1 MTAPTPLPAQAAPAP
16 TNHAAAALP
25 HPSPGRWR
33 PLRIGLVDLFYY
45 DTEEFW
51 FRDGRLLLRGNNG
64 TGKSKVLALT
74 LPFLLDGDLS
84 ARRVEPDADPGKRME
99 WNLLLGGEHP
109 HPERLGYTW
118 IEFGRV
124 DEDSGQ
130 AHFRTLVCGLK
141 AVAGRGIARH
151 WYAVTDQRIG
161 AGLSL
166 LDATGTALSRDRLA
180 DALAGHGMVYDTATA
195 YRRAVDEALFGLGE
209 QRYAA
214 LVDLLIQ
221 LRQPQLSK
229 RPNEAALSRALTE
242 ALPPMD
248 QAVIADVAEAFRSLD
263 EEKEE
268 LRAAAEAE
276 RAASAFLEHYRRY
289 ARVATRRRARL
300 PRSEHARYE
309 QLGRDLSQARAE
321 REEAEREREEAA
333 GRIAELEERAT
344 RLTAQDAA
352 LRAGPEM
359 RSARELEQAAADAR
373 RTAGELRRAE
383 ADREQA
389 GAAHTRALD
398 RLQAAEERLA
408 AAGEQVA
415 DILVREREAAGAARL
430 TGDPRTGGTARTG
443 PVVTAEGQLATDGR
457 LASAGQRATDGQ
469 LATDGRPGTDTSARE
484 RDARDGGDPRPD
496 SPAGTDAVIATAEQ
510 QGPDSSSRELEAAFV
525 VRLGGTPHDGG
536 AAEAEL
542 RRAAEE
548 SVARRR
554 RTVEHV
560 EELATRAEEAAADR
574 LATVRRLDEAEAEAG
589 HTALGQAEAEERAAQ
604 AGQELTG
611 LVRDHL
617 HSCRELAVTDLAG
630 LLDGL
635 QDWVTHCQGPYP
647 AREQAGEAHRARA
660 AHLADRAAALGQE
673 RDALNSRRA
682 EAERELAALEAGG
695 QRGPEAPHTRTPGV
709 RDTVP
714 GAALW
719 RLVDF
724 HDHVPPEQ
732 RAGLEAALEA
742 SGLLDAWVLPDGT
755 ALHADGH
762 DVLLAPVGPQAGPTL
777 ADVLRPAVDH
787 GDSRAASVG
796 ERTVAR
802 LLAAV
807 GLGTEGPGDTWVS
820 PDGRFRVGA
829 LTGSWAKEKAVYV
842 GEGAREEARR
852 ARIAAL
858 HAELEGLAGASARL
872 ATEQAQVAERRRVLD
887 AELATVPDDAALRD
901 AHARAAAAADAAH
914 RARARRDERAA
925 DLTEAAR
932 REAEAAA
939 ELTETAAAVG
949 LPADR
954 AGLAAVRQ
962 ALADYTTVLA
972 TLWPALRERTAAAR
986 AVTDER
992 AETARAGGRVAE
1004 VAERAEVA
1012 ARLATA
1018 ADEHHTTLRATV
1030 GASVAELERRL
1041 AATAEALAACDD
1053 DQRRARQEYTAADR
1067 RTSRAEGRIEQLE
1080 KDVTEAAAARAEAIA
1095 ALQRFTATGLLAVA
1109 LPEAV
1114 VPPLDAGPWA
1124 ATPAIALARAI
1135 EAGLSATDD
1144 SDGAWERVQK
1154 RLGEEYKKLQDSLS
1168 RGGHG
1173 ASARM
1178 TEDGMVVDIVYQ
1190 GHERAVPELAE
1201 ALAAEVA
1208 ELTRILSAHERE
1220 ILETHLLTEVAGT
1233 LQELIGDAER
1243 QVRAMNAELAERPTS
1258 TGMRLRLVWRPSRK
1272 APAGLKRARERLRQ
1286 SADAWTSEDR
1296 AAVGEFLQTQIAR
1309 AQADDQAG
1317 SWLEVLTTALDHRSW
1332 HEFGIERH
1340 QHGKW
1345 VPATGPASGGE
1356 RVLAVSVPLFAAAS
1370 SHYATAAADAPRLV
1384 TLDEAFAGVDDDSRA
1399 KCLGLL
1405 HAFDLDVVMTSE
1417 REWACYPQVPGIAIA
1432 QLSRVDEIPAV
1443 LVTRWEWDGTERT
1456 RATGGDGHR
1465 LPSPAAPSEPA
1476 LDSQGAL
1483 WQT

>member
-1 MTAPTPLPAQAAPAP
+1 MTALPQPA
-16 TNHAAAALP
+16 
-25 HPSPGRWR
+25 PGRWR

-84 ARRVEPDADPGKRME
+84 ARRVEPDADPNKRME

-124 DEDSGQ
+124 DADTGQ
-130 AHFRTLVCGLK
+130 ACFRTLACGLK

-161 AGLSL
+161 EELSL

-180 DALAGHGMVYDTATA
+180 DAVAGRGMVYDTATA

-209 QRYAA
+209 RRYAA
-214 LVDLLIQ
+214 LADLLIQ

-229 RPNEAALSRALTE
+229 RPNETALSRALTE

-248 QAVIADVAEAFRSLD
+248 QAVVADVAEAFRSLD

-276 RAASAFLEHYRRY
+276 RAASAFLDHYRRY

-309 QLGRDLSQARAE
+309 QLHRDLAQARAE
-321 REEAEREREEAA
+321 REDAERDRAEAA
-333 GRIAELEERAT
+333 ERIAELEETAT
-344 RLTAQDAA
+344 RLKAQEAA
-352 LRAGPEM
+352 LREGPEM

-373 RTAGELRRAE
+373 RTAGELARAE
-383 ADREQA
+383 ADRDEAAQ
-389 GAAHTRALD
+389 AHTRALG
-398 RLQAAEERLA
+398 RLETARRRLDAAEER
-408 AAGEQVA
+408 VA
-415 DILVREREAAGAARL
+415 DTLDREREAAAAARL
-430 TGDPRTGGTARTG
+430 DGELR
-443 PVVTAEGQLATDGR
+443 TDGVPE
-457 LASAGQRATDGQ
+457 S
-469 LATDGRPGTDTSARE
+469 
-484 RDARDGGDPRPD
+484 
-496 SPAGTDAVIATAEQ
+496 
-510 QGPDSSSRELEAAFV
+510 
-525 VRLGGTPHDGG
+525 
-536 AAEAEL
+536 EL
-542 RRAAEE
+542 RRTAEE

-560 EELATRAEEAAADR
+560 EELAARADEAAAER
-574 LATVRRLDEAEAEAG
+574 RAAARRLDEAESEVG
-589 HTALGQAEAEERAAQ
+589 HTAGRQAEAEGRAA
-604 AGQELTG
+604 ETG
-611 LVRDHL
+611 RDLVARVRAHL
-617 HSCRELAVTDLAG
+617 DACEELAVADPAG

-647 AREQAGEAHRARA
+647 AREHAAHAHRERA
-660 AHLADRAAALGQE
+660 ARLADRTAALGQE
-673 RDALNSRRA
+673 LAGLRARSA
-682 EAERELAALEAGG
+682 EAERELAELEAGG
-695 QRGPEAPHTRTPGV
+695 QRGPTAPHTRTPGV
-709 RDTVP
+709 RDRAP
-714 GAALW
+714 GAPLW

-724 HDHVPPEQ
+724 REQVPAAE

-742 SGLLDAWVLPDGT
+742 SGLLDAWVRPDGT
-755 ALHADGH
+755 AVHADGH
-762 DVLLAPVGPQAGPTL
+762 DVLLSPGAPLSGPTL

-787 GDSRAASVG
+787 GDARSLAVG
-796 ERTVAR
+796 EDTVSW

-807 GLGTEGPGDTWVS
+807 GLGSGGSGDTWVAV
-820 PDGRFRVGA
+820 DGGFRVGA
-829 LTGSWAKEKAVYV
+829 LTGSWSKPAAVYV

-852 ARIAAL
+852 ARMAAL
-858 HAELEGLAGASARL
+858 RGELGALAGEMGR
-872 ATEQAQVAERRRVLD
+872 LD
-887 AELATVPDDAALRD
+887 AERADVDGRRTTLDTELAALPDDAALRH
-901 AHARAAAAADAAH
+901 AHALAAAAADAAH
-914 RARARRDERAA
+914 RARARRDERSAELAA
-925 DLTEAAR
+925 VSR
-932 REAEAAA
+932 REAEAAT
-939 ELTETAAAVG
+939 ELAETAAAVN

-962 ALADYTTVLA
+962 ALAEYTAVLA
-972 TLWPALRERTAAAR
+972 ALWPALRERTEAGR
-986 AVTDER
+986 ALADEHT
-992 AETARAGGRVAE
+992 ETGRVGTRVAE
-1004 VAERAEVA
+1004 LSLRAEES
-1012 ARLATA
+1012 ARLAAA
-1018 ADEHHTTLRATV
+1018 ADERHTTLRSTV
-1030 GASVAELERRL
+1030 GAAVAELQRRL
-1041 AATAEALAACDD
+1041 AETADALAACEG
-1053 DQRRARQEYTAADR
+1053 DQRRAREDHTAADR
-1067 RTSRAEGRIEQLE
+1067 RAHRAQGHIERLE
-1080 KDVTEAAAARAEAIA
+1080 VDVREATAARAEAIA
-1095 ALQRFTATGLLAVA
+1095 ALQRFAATGLLAVA
-1109 LPEAV
+1109 LPEAA

-1124 ATPAIALARAI
+1124 ATPAVALARSI
-1135 EAGLSATDD
+1135 EAELSGTDD

-1154 RLGEEYKKLQDSLS
+1154 RLSEEYKKLQDALS
-1168 RGGHG
+1168 RGGHS

-1178 TEDGMVVDIVYQ
+1178 AEEGMVVEIVYQ
-1190 GHERAVPELAE
+1190 GRERAVPELAE

-1233 LQELIGDAER
+1233 LQELIGAAER
-1243 QVRAMNAELAERPTS
+1243 QVRAMNDELEERPTS

-1272 APAGLKRARERLRQ
+1272 APAGLAQARERLRQ
-1286 SADAWTSEDR
+1286 SADAWTPEDR
-1296 AAVGEFLQTQIAR
+1296 AAVGEFLQAEIVR
-1309 AQADDQAG
+1309 RQADDTAG
-1317 SWLEVLTTALDHRSW
+1317 SWLEVLTAALDYRAW

-1370 SHYATAAADAPRLV
+1370 SHYATAGRHAPRLV

-1443 LVTRWEWDGTERT
+1443 LVTRWEWDGGERVKGTEPGHGLVSLPAQ
-1456 RATGGDGHR
+1456 ATASTAEGED
-1465 LPSPAAPSEPA
+1465 
-1476 LDSQGAL
+1476 AL
-1483 WQT
+1483 WP